1 MAMIGMAP
9 APAHE
14 SEAMSPATEGSR
26 ADAPR
31 VRGLLRRMMP
41 RGHYS
46 PLGAE
51 QGTAPTPGKTPEMPP
66 AAAGYAEKP
75 RRGWLHR
82 LVPQD
87 GTQQRR
93 RWKNLGAAGA
103 SRRLAALSRS
113 LRWKRLSS
121 GLSVNLRGSWASA
134 LLDTVL
140 FRVMYVVEAVV
151 LGLALSCFFCCCGCK
166 I

>member
-1 MAMIGMAP
+1 MATMGVAT
-9 APAHE
+9 AYE
-14 SEAMSPATEGSR
+14 SGAMSPATDGSR
-26 ADAPR
+26 SGSPR

-46 PLGAE
+46 PLGAD
-51 QGTAPTPGKTPEMPP
+51 QGTAPGRAPAMPP
-66 AAAGYAEKP
+66 AAADDAEKP
-75 RRGWLHR
+75 RRGWLRR

-87 GTQQRR
+87 GAHQRR
-93 RWKNLGAAGA
+93 SWKNLGG

-113 LRWKRLSS
+113 LRWKRLS

-134 LLDTVL
+134 LLDTVA
-140 FRVMYVVEAVV
+140 FRVMYVLEAVV
-151 LGLALSCFFCCCGCK
+151 LGLALSCFFCCCGCQ